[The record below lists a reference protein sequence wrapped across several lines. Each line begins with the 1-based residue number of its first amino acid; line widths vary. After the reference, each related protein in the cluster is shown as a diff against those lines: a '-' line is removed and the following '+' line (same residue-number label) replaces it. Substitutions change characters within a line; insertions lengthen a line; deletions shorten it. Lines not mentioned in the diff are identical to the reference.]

1 MSLTTWLSR
10 MVFSKKIAADQVFEL
25 HHTEMSGEHHP
36 SGKPPSSRVASASSV
51 QSLRRKAERQAH
63 RELLY
68 TVVRDVMTRAEV
80 LAASYKFKILSLDSG
95 GRQYIIMIDLAHEK
109 GKQSG
114 WLAEME
120 SQMVRRA
127 RKSHDIT
134 VMAVYWRIRP
144 TAVAGGK
151 SGSELS
157 ARQNQSR

>member
-1 MSLTTWLSR
+1 MALTTWFSR
-10 MVFSKKIAADQVFEL
+10 LVLRKKKADQVFEL
-25 HHTEMSGEHHP
+25 HHTEMAGEHPP
-36 SGKPPSSRVASASSV
+36 SGKPRAAQSASASSA

-80 LAASYKFKILSLDSG
+80 LAASYKFKVLSLDSG
-95 GRQYIIMIDLAHEK
+95 GRQYIIMMDLAHEN
-109 GKQSG
+109 GKQSE

-144 TAVAGGK
+144 SAVPGVK